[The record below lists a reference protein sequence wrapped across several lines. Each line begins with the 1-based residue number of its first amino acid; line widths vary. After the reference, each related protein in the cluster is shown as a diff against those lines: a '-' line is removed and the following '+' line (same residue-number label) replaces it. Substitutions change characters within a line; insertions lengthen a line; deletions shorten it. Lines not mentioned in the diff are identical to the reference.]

1 MWAISNERTIVIK
14 QAASPPP
21 QKRHGR
27 PARPVFTSLL
37 MHGQTFTHRGNQ
49 SLVTRVDDDK
59 DLTLLAETCANIL
72 REYEDYMAR
81 QNGRGSSRP
90 RVLTRTARPKSP
102 FSVSVRNCSSSYL
115 RVISLLSVLL
125 VVGAFAFAQDSDV
138 DNIHVSPRIEPTNID
153 PAAAIVSQSL

>member
-1 MWAISNERTIVIK
+1 MWAISNERTNCIK
-14 QAASPPP
+14 QAAFYQS

-27 PARPVFTSLL
+27 TARPVFTSLL

-81 QNGRGSSRP
+81 HNGRGSSRP
-90 RVLTRTARPKSP
+90 RVLTRTARRKNP
-102 FSVSVRNCSSSYL
+102 FLVSARNCSLPS
-115 RVISLLSVLL
+115 
-125 VVGAFAFAQDSDV
+125 
-138 DNIHVSPRIEPTNID
+138 
-153 PAAAIVSQSL
+153 